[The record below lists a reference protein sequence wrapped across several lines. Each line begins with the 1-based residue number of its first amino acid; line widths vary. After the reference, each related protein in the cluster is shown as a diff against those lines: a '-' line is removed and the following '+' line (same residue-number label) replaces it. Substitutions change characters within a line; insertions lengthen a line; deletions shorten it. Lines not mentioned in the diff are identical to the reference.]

1 MSKSAHL
8 ATSIAAGQVSL
19 VNFAPSVDPDGRGV
33 WDYTYEGTD
42 AGISVLSNSMLRAG
56 AKIRTNY
63 GPGVASLTASF
74 SYNPGAD
81 PADAGVPATVEAP
94 VDRYSVHFGAVQV
107 SLFVLPYATYEA
119 KDYSVRAGVTLAN
132 YKKTITDAVN
142 QGVALDI
149 NSAQYPF
156 AHVIYRQLSHGVEFA
171 TVDRPT
177 LRRTR
182 TYSYAYAERRRVTFD
197 QIAYTTSRLASQFGI
212 PNDILAVLPFD
223 PSGVGETPDVS
234 AWGWRIADQDLTYNP
249 TSRKWEESVTWE
261 YAAYD
266 GGLFVILT

>member
-1 MSKSAHL
+1 MSKPAHL
-8 ATSIAAGQVSL
+8 ATSIAAGQVCL

-42 AGISVLSNSMLRAG
+42 AGISVLSSSMLRAG

-63 GPGVASLTASF
+63 GSGVASLAASF
-74 SYNPGAD
+74 SYNPGVD

-107 SLFVLPYATYEA
+107 SLFALPYATYEA
-119 KDYSVRAGVTLAN
+119 NSYVSKSQ
-132 YKKTITDAVN
+132 YKKDITDAVN
-142 QGVALDI
+142 AGTALGI
-149 NSAQYPF
+149 SIVEYPF

-182 TYSYAYAERRRVTFD
+182 TYSYAYAERRRVTFE